1 MLVNLVAPLI
11 SKILSLLQATTLR
24 ERYYTLEQRVEIL
37 ATAIED
43 IERINA
49 NSANPN
55 ALIAGIVKNVQEID
69 FRG

>member
-1 MLVNLVAPLI
+1 MLHTWLPVAL

-37 ATAIED
+37 ETALQD

-55 ALIAGIVKNVQEID
+55 ALIAGIVQHSMNL
-69 FRG
+69 

>member
-1 MLVNLVAPLI
+1 MLVNFVAPLI